1 MTKKERILRELSLG
15 LSYVLVAA
23 LAVVITLALTV
34 GAPYLGTGRFT
45 KLEQLQQLLEDQY
58 IDIDKVDI
66 SKLEDAAANAMVE
79 ALGDRWSY
87 YLSAEEYAE
96 LMEQNSNS
104 YVGIGVSIEAR
115 AEMDGVE
122 IVRVEPNSSAQ
133 KAGILPGDILIE
145 IDGKSLLGRDA
156 DYCRELVRGKA
167 GTTLSVKV
175 LREGKTYDYILTRQV
190 IHIVVAEGQM
200 LQGNIGL
207 VTIANFDERC
217 YSETKAAIKKLVDE
231 GAKALVFDVR
241 FNPGGYKQ
249 EMVKILDVLLPE
261 GVLFRSVDYAGISA
275 VDRSDAACLELPMAV
290 VVNGESYSAAEF
302 FAAAL
307 REYDWATVVG
317 TQTCGKGNFQY
328 TYQFTDG
335 SGVGLSVGKYYTPNG
350 VSLADQGGLTPDVV
364 VEVDEETAVLIYAG
378 LIKPEEDPQIQAAV
392 QALQSKLN

>member
-34 GAPYLGTGRFT
+34 GAPYLGSGDFT
-45 KLEQLQQLLEDQY
+45 KLEQLQQLLEEQY

-96 LMEQNSNS
+96 MMEQNSNS
-104 YVGIGVSIEAR
+104 YVGIGISIVAR
-115 AEMDGVE
+115 TEMDGVE
-122 IVRVEPNSSAQ
+122 ITRVEPDGSAQ
-133 KAGILPGDILIE
+133 KAGILPGDILVE
-145 IDGKSLLGRDA
+145 VDGKSLLGRDT
-156 DYCRELVRGKA
+156 DYCRDLVRGKA
-167 GTTLSVKV
+167 GTSLSVKV

-190 IHIVVAEGQM
+190 IHIAVAEGQM
-200 LQGNIGL
+200 LPDNIGL

-217 YSETKAAIKKLVDE
+217 YSETKAAIEKLVDE
-231 GAKALVFDVR
+231 GAKALIFDVR

-249 EMVKILDVLLPE
+249 EMVEILDDLLPE

-275 VDRSDAACLELPMAV
+275 EDRSDAKCLELPMAV

-364 VEVDEETAVLIYAG
+364 VEVDEKTEAMIYAG

-392 QALQSKLN
+392 QALQSKLK